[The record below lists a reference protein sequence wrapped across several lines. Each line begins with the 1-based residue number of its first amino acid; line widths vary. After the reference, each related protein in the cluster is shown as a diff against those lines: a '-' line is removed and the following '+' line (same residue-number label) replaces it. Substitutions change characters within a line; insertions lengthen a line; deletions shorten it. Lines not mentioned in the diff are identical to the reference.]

1 MPQRVLVVDDEEH
14 ILTVTAFRLEK
25 QGYEVL
31 TASDGMVA
39 LAMIQEQKPDLV
51 LLDLRLPGMNGAEVC
66 KRVKEDEALKHIPII
81 LFSASESYRIAE
93 MRSEVSADDFIVKP
107 FSRDELLGK
116 VQKLL
121 AG

>member
-14 ILTVTAFRLEK
+14 ILAVTAFRLEK

-31 TASDGMVA
+31 TASDGAVA

-51 LLDLRLPGMNGAEVC
+51 LIDLRLPGMGGAEVC
-66 KRVKEDEALKHIPII
+66 KRVKADEALKNIPVI

-93 MRSEVSADDFIVKP
+93 MRNEVSADDFIVKP